1 MKVRNTLTVALLSM
15 SLGLVSVGSSAVQAA
30 HWHQGAPKF
39 LRGTWRTGYN
49 HMTKSDYPVKGAR
62 YQRTTFYIGNKYTD
76 ISVNQYSKHKK
87 LVMDGSGMGANSRLH
102 YKYLG
107 KHHYQLKSFGGAKL
121 QYFIYVRG
129 HHLKIKGNSHV
140 FYKVSNHLL
149 VTE

>member
-39 LRGTWRTGYN
+39 LRGTWRTG
-49 HMTKSDYPVKGAR
+49 
-62 YQRTTFYIGNKYTD
+62 YIGNKYTD